1 MVIHGCARL
10 QAWAPCGCAATCGML
25 CVPSAAHSQRGAF
38 TALFPM
44 GCIPNAVHSQ
54 RRAFVPNAVC
64 SQHTSPHGSFG
75 AAGCRVELFSHS
87 FGLQVPAWG
96 CHSTAVPS
104 HRFAQGAQALS
115 AALLCWRSGI
125 LMASPCSGL
134 EAWHCGSV
142 RSSRGS
148 CACRAIQQR
157 LQEEHC
163 CESSERVAAAGPAS
177 LQRWGLLGTA
187 LVL

>member
-1 MVIHGCARL
+1 MAVPGCRPGHRVGVLPRAACCAFPTQRIHSVGR
-10 QAWAPCGCAATCGML
+10 
-25 CVPSAAHSQRGAF
+25 SQHCSQWGAF
-38 TALFPM
+38 LTLCIHSAVRSFPTL
-44 GCIPNAVHSQ
+44 C
-54 RRAFVPNAVC
+54 VPNAVR
-64 SQHTSPHGSFG
+64 SQHASPHGSFG
-75 AAGCRVELFSHS
+75 AAGCRVVLFSRS

-96 CHSTAVPS
+96 CHSTAVPR

-125 LMASPCSGL
+125 LMASSCSGL

-177 LQRWGLLGTA
+177 LQ
-187 LVL
+187 